1 MKKQNILA
9 EIKTLDI
16 KSLIAKAKAIRA
28 EIGDLILDKNMSKL
42 KDLKVISKKR
52 KELAQTFTV
61 LKQKQIIET
70 LESSDKGQES
80 SEEEKKGEK

>member
-9 EIKTLDI
+9 EIKALDI
-16 KSLIAKAKAIRA
+16 KSLAAKAKAIRA
-28 EIGDLILDKNMSKL
+28 EIGDLILDKNMNKL

-61 LKQKQIIET
+61 LKQKQIIES
-70 LESSDKGQES
+70 LEKT
-80 SEEEKKGEK
+80 EEKGAKEK